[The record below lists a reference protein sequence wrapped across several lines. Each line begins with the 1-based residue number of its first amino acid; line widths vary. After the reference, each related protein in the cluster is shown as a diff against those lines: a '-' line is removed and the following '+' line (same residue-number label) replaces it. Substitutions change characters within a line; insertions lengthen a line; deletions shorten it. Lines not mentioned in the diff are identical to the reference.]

1 VRGRGNKLPVLC
13 IPGFCSSGLEVKQSD
28 FMPSWVDTRVWFSL
42 QKLSRARTQASGA
55 KGDSAAQSISIKVQ
69 KAFDLSLD
77 ATDDRESIDGLVVK
91 LCLLSKSGE
100 KLAESTTDPIRL
112 AVDEVWSGVANYN
125 QSVLLASESQ
135 TAAAA
140 LHVSLIDED
149 TAEFAEDDDD
159 EEFVEE
165 NFGETTL
172 QLKDLKKGKTMRH
185 TLTRKALG
193 KGSAGTVILEAG
205 PLQRASKK
213 EHREEE
219 HAMAQA
225 QSKMKRLGQQ
235 NDGARAGHAED
246 EDEAIP
252 KAWMQHMLLAEDGH
266 SDPNGIKVRGVA
278 GLAGCNYLQ
287 PGVMAAATWVF
298 GHVTKHLKRLGY
310 GPHNLKAAT
319 YDWRQPPMFL
329 EEQSGYFTNM
339 IRTVEKMY
347 KVRTLRSERGWLVAD
362 QISVLSQVLSCLVLS
377 SLTWRFELFVF
388 ENANVCGGIA
398 DRRRRMGTVQS
409 CCSGT
414 RWAVRWGTTFQTG

>member
-1 VRGRGNKLPVLC
+1 
-13 IPGFCSSGLEVKQSD
+13 
-28 FMPSWVDTRVWFSL
+28 MPFSRSL

-55 KGDSAAQSISIKVQ
+55 KGDSAAQSISVKVQ

-159 EEFVEE
+159 DEFVEE

-252 KAWMQHMLLAEDGH
+252 KAWMQHMLL
-266 SDPNGIKVRGVA
+266 
-278 GLAGCNYLQ
+278 
-287 PGVMAAATWVF
+287 
-298 GHVTKHLKRLGY
+298 
-310 GPHNLKAAT
+310 
-319 YDWRQPPMFL
+319 
-329 EEQSGYFTNM
+329 
-339 IRTVEKMY
+339 
-347 KVRTLRSERGWLVAD
+347 
-362 QISVLSQVLSCLVLS
+362 
-377 SLTWRFELFVF
+377 
-388 ENANVCGGIA
+388 
-398 DRRRRMGTVQS
+398 
-409 CCSGT
+409 
-414 RWAVRWGTTFQTG
+414 